1 MRVAVVTE
9 YYPRAGDPVL
19 GMWAH
24 RQALA
29 AVDAGADVRVIVLY
43 RPIPPMRTPRREL
56 FGATRDALRQP
67 RHTELDGIP
76 VHYVRFVSPQRD
88 RSYGSWGRWA
98 TPSLAA
104 ALRRLRRDFPFD
116 LVHAHNAVPAG
127 DAVRR
132 SRITT
137 PFVVSVHG
145 SDVFYTAPIA
155 PGGEEPVRA
164 TFAAARLVLANSSGT
179 ERMASALG
187 AQRTRVVHLGADLP
201 EHMAAPHPRSDGA
214 AAPLVLVT
222 VGHLV
227 ARKRHGDVLRA
238 MWALREECPA
248 LRYVIV
254 GDGPE
259 RPALEQLAATL
270 GVADRVTFTGQL
282 EHEHALEVLRT
293 QADAFVMPST
303 DEALGVAYLE
313 AMGAGVPA
321 VGCVGEPGPQDI
333 AEAGAGLSLVAP
345 GDIEDLA
352 NAIGALARDP
362 AYRHGAGIEARA
374 TVAEHFTWDACGA
387 ATVAAYE
394 EALRA

>member
-29 AVDAGADVRVIVLY
+29 AQEAGADVRVIVLY
-43 RPIPPMRTPRREL
+43 RPIPPMSTPRREL
-56 FGATRDALRQP
+56 FGATRQALRQP
-67 RHTELDGIP
+67 RSAHLDGIP
-76 VHYVRFVSPQRD
+76 IHYVRYLSPQRD

-98 TPSLAA
+98 SPSLAA
-104 ALRRLRRDFPFD
+104 ALRRLRRDFAYD

-132 SRITT
+132 TRNTT
-137 PFVVSVHG
+137 PLVVSVHG
-145 SDVFYTAPIA
+145 SDVYYTAPLA
-155 PGGEEPVRA
+155 PGGERPVRD

-179 ERMASALG
+179 ERMARALG
-187 AQRTRVVHLGADLP
+187 AERTRVVHLGADLP
-201 EHMAAPHPRSDGA
+201 EHMAAPHARSDA
-214 AAPLVLVT
+214 HKAPLALIT

-227 ARKRHGDVLRA
+227 ARKRHADVLRA
-238 MWALREECPA
+238 MWVLRDDCPQ
-248 LRYVIV
+248 LRYVII

-259 RPALEQLAATL
+259 RVPLEQFAATL
-270 GVADRVTFTGQL
+270 GLGDRVMFTGQL
-282 EHEHALEVLRT
+282 DHERALEVMHA
-293 QADAFVMPST
+293 QGDIFVMPSI

-313 AMGAGVPA
+313 AMAAGLPA
-321 VGCVGEPGPQDI
+321 IGCVGEAGPQDI
-333 AEAGAGLSLVAP
+333 AEIGEGLSLVAP

-352 NAIGALARDP
+352 HAIGALARDP
-362 AYRHGAGIEARA
+362 AYRHGAGVEARA
-374 TVAEHFTWDACGA
+374 TIAEHFTWDACGA

>member
-19 GMWAH
+19 GVWAH
-24 RQALA
+24 RQAVA
-29 AVDAGADVRVIVLY
+29 AQEAGADVRVIVLY
-43 RPIPPMRTPRREL
+43 RPIPPMSTPRRQL
-56 FGATRDALRQP
+56 LGATREALRQP
-67 RHTELDGIP
+67 RHTTLDGIP
-76 VHYVRFVSPQRD
+76 VQYVRFVSPQRD

-98 TPSLAA
+98 APSLAA
-104 ALRRLRRDFPFD
+104 ALRRLRRDFAYD

-132 SRITT
+132 SRITA
-137 PFVVSVHG
+137 PLVVSVHG
-145 SDVFYTAPIA
+145 SDVYYTAPLA

-179 ERMASALG
+179 ERMARALG

-201 EHMAAPHPRSDGA
+201 EHMTAPHARSDA
-214 AAPLVLVT
+214 RKAPLTIVT

-238 MWALREECPA
+238 MWALRDDCPE

-259 RPALEQLAATL
+259 RASLEQLARTL
-270 GVADRVTFTGQL
+270 GLAERVTFTGQL
-282 EHEHALEVLRT
+282 EHEQALEAMHTEGDLF
-293 QADAFVMPST
+293 AMPST

-313 AMGAGVPA
+313 AMAAGLPA
-321 VGCVGEPGPQDI
+321 IGCVGEPGPQDI
-333 AEAGAGLSLVAP
+333 AEAGPGLALVAP

-352 NAIGALARDP
+352 HAIGALARDP
-362 AYRHGAGIEARA
+362 AYRHGAGVEARA
-374 TVAEHFTWDACGA
+374 TVAEHFTWDTCGA